1 MKRITRTL
9 ATASQL
15 ILAAP
20 VRLPPKV
27 VAIAKYVSLGAAL
40 LEAVIRPGPNED
52 DADGVEGASPPGHEL
67 PAYRPGRQTRAILGF
82 EAQGVEA
89 PGDGH

>member
-27 VAIAKYVSLGAAL
+27 IAIAKYVSLGAAL
-40 LEAVIRPGPNED
+40 L
-52 DADGVEGASPPGHEL
+52 DALGNGQDGSALKGQNLPPPSGMGTGDRDGEVPGH
-67 PAYRPGRQTRAILGF
+67 GR
-82 EAQGVEA
+82 
-89 PGDGH
+89 